1 VKSVL
6 ATLLTA
12 AVLLVLP
19 ASAAEFGCA
28 GAHEPIDQKGFVTIN
43 GLEQWVTVK
52 GDDCANPLV
61 LFIHGGPGNP
71 LSPYSDTIYGPWRK
85 QFTVVQYDQRGAGM
99 TYGKNPPA
107 EDRPLT
113 IAQLRDDGNAVAAWL
128 AERYGKKKVILW
140 GSSWGSILAVHMA
153 KARPDLFYAYVGT
166 AQVVSYRDNQAATY
180 QYLLG
185 LTKEQGDRA
194 GQEVLHSVGAP
205 PWSDPRS
212 FGKVRKIIRRQEAA
226 ATTAPPAPWWQA
238 APLYT
243 SAKAQADY
251 EAGED
256 YSFLNFVGLHGDGM
270 FSQVDLPKLGTDFAI
285 PMFFVHGEHD
295 MLSRP
300 EIAKRYVASLRA
312 PAKSIVMVAKAGHDP
327 NGPIVAA
334 EYKVLVEQVL
344 PLTK

>member
-1 VKSVL
+1 MKSLL
-6 ATLLTA
+6 AMLLA
-12 AVLLVLP
+12 AAIALP
-19 ASAAEFGCA
+19 LNGRRIRLRQS
-28 GAHEPIDQKGFVTIN
+28 PRYIDQSGFVPIN
-43 GLEQWVTVK
+43 GIEQWVTVK
-52 GDDCANPLV
+52 GDDCANPII
-61 LFIHGGPGNP
+61 LFVHGGPGNP
-71 LSPYSDTIYGPWRK
+71 LSPFSDAIFAPWRK
-85 QFTVVQYDQRGAGM
+85 QFTVVQYDQRGSGM
-99 TYGKNPPA
+99 TYGKSTPA
-107 EDRPLT
+107 DGTPLT

-128 AERYGKKKVILW
+128 AARYGKQKVILW

-153 KARPDLFYAYVGT
+153 KARPELFYAYVGT

-185 LTKEQGDRA
+185 LTKEKGDAA
-194 GQEVLHSVGAP
+194 GAEVLQSVGAP

-212 FGKVRKIIRRQEAA
+212 FGKVRKIIRRQEALV
-226 ATTAPPAPWWQA
+226 TTPPPAMWWQA
-238 APLYT
+238 APVYT

-300 EIAKRYVASLRA
+300 EVAQRYVASLRA
-312 PAKSIVMVAKAGHDP
+312 PAKDIVMVPKAGHDP
-327 NGPIVAA
+327 NQPIVDA
-334 EYKVLVEQVL
+334 EYKVLVERVL